1 MKLSDICMS
10 ELNVREGEYIQET
23 VEDLASAIKTNG
35 LYSRLVLR
43 GTKEGVQPFELI
55 SGGRRYL
62 ALKELH
68 GSSYELPEADYILK
82 EMDDYDA
89 LVDSICENV
98 HRINLSPLQLGR
110 AANKLKT
117 LKKGI
122 SVKDIAKILWVP
134 EARVKRVL
142 GLQED
147 LAVMPASVRDELN
160 LTEDC
165 EPRFTDAHWD
175 ALKKTAIDTG
185 DEGVMRNVCEYIMEN
200 ELPASKVP
208 SVVDRFTPKEAPSA
222 GDMMDDGSEKKE
234 KPKDPN
240 LVGEDTFS
248 GLLTVS
254 PTGEVQVLSKGGEP
268 MPFDLQYYLQYASQ
282 SSYRVAIKAKF
293 TIKIA

>member
-1 MKLSDICMS
+1 MKLSEICMS
-10 ELNVREGEYIQET
+10 EFNVREGEYIQET
-23 VEDLASAIKTNG
+23 VEDLAEAIKGNG

-43 GTKEGVQPFELI
+43 KTKEGLQPYELI

-68 GSSYELPEADYILK
+68 GGSYELPESDYILK
-82 EMDDYDA
+82 EMDDYEA

-98 HRINLSPLQLGR
+98 HRINLSPLQLGK
-110 AANKLKT
+110 AANKLKA
-117 LKKGI
+117 LKKGLSI
-122 SVKDIAKILWVP
+122 KEIAKILWVP
-134 EARVKRVL
+134 EARVKRVI
-142 GLQED
+142 GLQDD
-147 LAVMPASVRDELN
+147 LCVMPSAVRDELN

-175 ALKKTAIDTG
+175 ALKKTSIDTG
-185 DEGVMRNVCEYIMEN
+185 DEGIMRNVCDYIMEN
-200 ELPASKVP
+200 ELPASKVG

-222 GDMMDDGSEKKE
+222 GDMMDDGSAPAE

-248 GLLTVS
+248 GLLTIS
-254 PTGEVQVLSKGGEP
+254 PTGEVQVLGKKGEVL
-268 MPFDLQYYLQYASQ
+268 PFDLQYYLQYAGQ
-282 SSYRVAIKAKF
+282 SNYRVAIKAKF